1 MWWLIILRGRK
12 KPHNYSCI
20 FPIKATP
27 TQYYRTSPKLEIWIP
42 VVSLSSSSSWTLSFC
57 FCHSVPHG
65 AVLYREPS
73 LTLQDTDTIDWRE
86 SLDPKKESMITWLSI
101 AKHAHDCAI
110 ELALGMQCMVM
121 WLSCDLRRRCNE
133 GRAVYT
139 GSGGYYCL
147 PSSRGCHRN
156 DPQSLLSFLEYSK
169 MNP

>member
-1 MWWLIILRGRK
+1 MINNTERK
-12 KPHNYSCI
+12 KKKSHNYSRI

-42 VVSLSSSSSWTLSFC
+42 VVSLSSSSSGTLSFL
-57 FCHSVPHG
+57 FCHSVPHE

-73 LTLQDTDTIDWRE
+73 SILPDIDTISWRE
-86 SLDPKKESMITWLSI
+86 SLDPENERTITWLSI

-110 ELALGMQCMVM
+110 ELALGMQCTVM

-133 GRAVYT
+133 GRAVYI

-147 PSSRGCHRN
+147 PSSRGCHHN
-156 DPQSLLSFLEYSK
+156 DPQNLLSFLEYSK